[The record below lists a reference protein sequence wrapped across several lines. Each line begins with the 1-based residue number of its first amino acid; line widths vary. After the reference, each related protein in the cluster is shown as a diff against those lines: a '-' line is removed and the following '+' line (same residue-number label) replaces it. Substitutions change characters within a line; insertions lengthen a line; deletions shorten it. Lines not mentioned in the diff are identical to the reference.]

1 MAIKENP
8 LEHSNVPARV
18 AKEDITTSPFAGRM
32 LAVLRM
38 VMGVVFVWPFLD
50 KTFGWGYATP
60 SANAWV
66 NGGSPT
72 KGFLGSLD
80 HGPFES
86 MFHNWAGAG
95 WADWLFMLALAAVG
109 LALLFGVGLRIAAVS
124 GSLLLLMMWAAEWP
138 LARFTDAG
146 KPTMSTNP
154 IIDDHI
160 IFALVLIV
168 LAAVAAGNTWG
179 FGRKWAQIGIVR
191 DNRWLR

>member
-1 MAIKENP
+1 MAVKENP
-8 LEHSNVPARV
+8 LEHSRVPASA
-18 AKEDITTSPFAGRM
+18 AKEDISSSPIAGRT
-32 LAVLRM
+32 LAVLRI
-38 VMGVVFVWPFLD
+38 VMGLTFLWPFLD

-72 KGFLGSLD
+72 KGFLGNLD

-86 MFHNWAGAG
+86 MFHSWAGAA
-95 WADWLFMLALAAVG
+95 WADWVFMLGLAGIG
-109 LALLFGVGLRIAAVS
+109 LALLFGVGLRIAA
-124 GSLLLLMMWAAEWP
+124 GAGTLMLLMMWAAEWP

-154 IIDDHI
+154 IIDTHI
-160 IFALVLIV
+160 VFALVLIV
-168 LAAVAAGNTWG
+168 LAVFAAGNTWG
-179 FGRKWAQIGIVR
+179 FGRRWAEIDFVR